1 MALLFLP
8 VLCGSVS
15 MASAP
20 HTDGGN
26 NWPVDHVKEDE
37 TSQMLQKL
45 VFNGVPLLC
54 AGLSVIN
61 VFNL

>member
-1 MALLFLP
+1 
-8 VLCGSVS
+8 

-20 HTDGGN
+20 YTGGGN

-37 TSQMLQKL
+37 TSHMLQKL

-54 AGLSVIN
+54 EGLGVIN
-61 VFNL
+61 VRHLFNL